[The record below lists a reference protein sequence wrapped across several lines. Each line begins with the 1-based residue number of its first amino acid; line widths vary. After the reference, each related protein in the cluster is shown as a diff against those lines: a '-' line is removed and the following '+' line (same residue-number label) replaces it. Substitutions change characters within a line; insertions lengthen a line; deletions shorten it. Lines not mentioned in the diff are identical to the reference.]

1 MSTPDNLTVR
11 LNFDVSPALAE
22 ELRTLAK
29 AAKWT
34 LAATVR
40 NLIEEAL
47 AARKHANPK
56 VRQAD
61 ETMATEG

>member
-1 MSTPDNLTVR
+1 MNLTVR
-11 LNFDVSPALAE
+11 LNFDV
-22 ELRTLAK
+22 T
-29 AAKWT
+29 
-34 LAATVR
+34 ATVGEEILSLAIAEKR
-40 NLIEEAL
+40 KLAPMLRILVEEAL